1 MTTKKTTAT
10 TKTAVKKNT
19 AKKSTTKAK
28 EPVIKVENSENEIE
42 ISNADKKS
50 VKEIVTDKILARME
64 KGEIPWTKP
73 WFSYAQNYVTRKNYS
88 FLNQL
93 LLDKSGYFLS
103 FKQITAKGGKVKKGS
118 KAHMVTFYK
127 MLKIKEQDATTG
139 EETMKTIPM
148 LRYYNVFH
156 QDDIEGI
163 EFSKINS
170 RGELKK
176 PQEIVTAYLNREN
189 IPLKSF
195 SVFGTAGYVPSE
207 DSIEMPDITMFVSSE
222 HYYASLFHEMIHS
235 TLKKERCD
243 REHGKKFGDDK
254 YSKEELVAEIG
265 SAILC
270 SMVGI
275 DSEKLINNTTA
286 YLQNWLGHLKGD
298 KSMLISAAGKAEK
311 AVNYILTGK
320 QYASENKESESEN
333 EIENQN
339 EERKVG

>member
-1 MTTKKTTAT
+1 MATKKTTAK
-10 TKTAVKKNT
+10 KTATKKT
-19 AKKSTTKAK
+19 TTKAK
-28 EPVIKVENSENEIE
+28 KPVTKVEDNNSENEIE

-73 WFSYAQNYVTRKNYS
+73 WFSYAQNFTTKKNYS

-127 MLKIKEQDATTG
+127 MLRIKETDETTG
-139 EETMKTIPM
+139 EETVKTIPM

-163 EFSKINS
+163 KFPKRNSK
-170 RGELKK
+170 GALKK

-189 IPLKSF
+189 IPLKNF

-207 DSIEMPDITMFVSSE
+207 DSIEMPDITMFNTSE
-222 HYYASLFHEMIHS
+222 HYYASLFHEMVHS

-243 REHGKKFGDDK
+243 REHGKKFGDEK
-254 YSKEELVAEIG
+254 YSKEELIAEIG

-270 SMVGI
+270 SMAGI
-275 DSEKLINNTTA
+275 DSEKLIDNSSA
-286 YLQNWLGHLKGD
+286 YLQNWLKHLKGD

-320 QYASENKESESEN
+320 QYASEDKETEN
-333 EIENQN
+333 ENQS
-339 EERKVG
+339 EKRKAG

>member
-1 MTTKKTTAT
+1 MKTTATATTKKTTAKKTT
-10 TKTAVKKNT
+10 TKKT
-19 AKKSTTKAK
+19 TTKAK
-28 EPVIKVENSENEIE
+28 KPVTKVENVEISENEIE

-73 WFSYAQNYVTRKNYS
+73 WFSYAQNFTTKKNYS

-127 MLKIKEQDATTG
+127 MLHIKEQDETTG
-139 EETMKTIPM
+139 EETVKTIPM

-163 EFSKINS
+163 KFPKRNSK
-170 RGELKK
+170 GKLKK
-176 PQEIVTAYLNREN
+176 PQEIVTTYLNREN

-195 SVFGTAGYVPSE
+195 SVLGTAGYVPSE
-207 DSIEMPDITMFVSSE
+207 DRIEMPDITMFDTSE
-222 HYYASLFHEMIHS
+222 HYYASLFHEMVHS

-243 REHGKKFGDDK
+243 REHGKKFGDEK
-254 YSKEELVAEIG
+254 YSKEELIAEIG

-270 SMVGI
+270 SMAGI
-275 DSEKLINNTTA
+275 DSEKLIDNSSA
-286 YLQNWLGHLKGD
+286 YLQNWLKHLKGD

-320 QYASENKESESEN
+320 QYASEDKETEN
-333 EIENQN
+333 ENQN
-339 EERKVG
+339 EERKAG